1 MTGNWW
7 GREVRR
13 HDAGGEEG
21 GVGGGEAMNTDEKS
35 GGRRRRRRRR
45 REFVQSFLP
54 LSLSPH
60 VGHLRVGGDDFSE
73 MIGAEEEEKDRWG
86 GIQPVGVEEGA
97 E

>member
-35 GGRRRRRRRR
+35 GGKR
-45 REFVQSFLP
+45 REFVQ
-54 LSLSPH
+54 
-60 VGHLRVGGDDFSE
+60 VGGDDFSE